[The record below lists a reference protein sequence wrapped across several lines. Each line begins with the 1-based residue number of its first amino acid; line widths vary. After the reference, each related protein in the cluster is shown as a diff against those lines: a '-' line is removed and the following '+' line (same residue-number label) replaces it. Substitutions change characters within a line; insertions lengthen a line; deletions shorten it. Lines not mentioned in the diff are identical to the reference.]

1 VSRTRLHPTADAAVG
16 AGHLARDATPDR
28 GSFAGMRTS
37 PARCG
42 SGENGPGVAGALRV
56 ARRWLGGIPMA
67 DTIETPQGLRQPQ
80 SPRFRD
86 RPSAGMA
93 LADRLTAH
101 RAGPDTMVVGLT
113 NGGMVTAAAIAR
125 RLDLPLE
132 IILVRRLWAPGSP
145 RHVLG
150 AIAEGGDPHVD
161 REELW
166 HRNVSTAAVAHEAT
180 RQETTLATR
189 RRRLRDGRPLTL
201 PAGGTVL
208 LVDDGLTDGLAAMAA
223 IRALR
228 ARGIRRLVL
237 AVPVAPAATV
247 DRLVDMVD
255 ELVVLETPLACGAV
269 GGFYEDFRLVPDAE
283 VRGLMASNVAGSRAL
298 AHGAC

>member
-1 VSRTRLHPTADAAVG
+1 M
-16 AGHLARDATPDR
+16 AT
-28 GSFAGMRTS
+28 
-37 PARCG
+37 
-42 SGENGPGVAGALRV
+42 
-56 ARRWLGGIPMA
+56 
-67 DTIETPQGLRQPQ
+67 TIEAFPGLRQPQ

-86 RPSAGMA
+86 RTSAGVA

-101 RAGPDTMVVGLT
+101 RGEPDTVVLGLT

-132 IILVRRLWAPGSP
+132 IILVRQLHAPGSP

-150 AIAEGGDPHVD
+150 AIAEGGDPHLD

-166 HRNVSTAAVAHEAT
+166 HRGVSTDAIAHEAI

-189 RRRLRDGRPLTL
+189 CRRLRDGRPLEL
-201 PAGGTVL
+201 PAGGTVI
-208 LVDDGLTDGLAAMAA
+208 LVDDGLTDGLTAMAA

-247 DRLVDMVD
+247 DRLADMVD
-255 ELVVLETPLACGAV
+255 ELVVLETPLARGAV
-269 GGFYEDFRLVPDAE
+269 GGFYENFHLVPDAE
-283 VRGLMASNVAGSRAL
+283 VRELMASNVASSRGL
-298 AHGAC
+298 AKGA